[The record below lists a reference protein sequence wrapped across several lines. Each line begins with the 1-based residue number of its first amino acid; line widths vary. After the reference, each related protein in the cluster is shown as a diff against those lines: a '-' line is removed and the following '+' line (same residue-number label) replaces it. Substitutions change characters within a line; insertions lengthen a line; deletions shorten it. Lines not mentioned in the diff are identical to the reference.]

1 MAWPPAGYDAIVY
14 DLDGT
19 LVRLAVDWETVEREV
34 TAALIDEGIDPDEL
48 VTWELLDVAEQNGVG
63 ERVNDIIAGHERAG
77 AENAEVLATADDLL
91 DDGVPTGV
99 VSLNAEAAVHIAL
112 ETAGLTDAVDVVV
125 GRDTL
130 DTRKPD
136 PTPLLTAIDRL
147 AVSPEA
153 VLFVGDS
160 ATDEETAR
168 RAGVDFRYV

>member
-1 MAWPPAGYDAIVY
+1 MSESPAEYEAVVY

-34 TAALIDEGIDPDEL
+34 AAVLLDAGIDPDEL

-63 ERVNDIIAGHERAG
+63 ERVNEIIAGHERAG
-77 AENAEVLATADDLL
+77 AERAEILTTAEELLADD
-91 DDGVPTGV
+91 VPTGV
-99 VSLNAEAAVHIAL
+99 VSLNAEAAVRIAL
-112 ETAGLTDAVDVVV
+112 ETTGLIDAVDVVV

-136 PTPLLTAIDRL
+136 PTPLLTAIERL
-147 AVSPEA
+147 AVSPET

-160 ATDEETAR
+160 DTDEETAR